1 MTCLYYN
8 VYLRAADLAKFNLTV
23 ISYCTMLSALRSQQ
37 KPLKIIEKR
46 SLSVPQ
52 YYGALFVSVSF
63 ATSIYMLKLLLSL
76 HLSSKC
82 KDCSSNCHKIVFYIQ
97 YLLKIK
103 IIIQFLEIGDMV
115 VMQLH

>member
-8 VYLRAADLAKFNLTV
+8 VYLRATDLAKFNLTV

-63 ATSIYMLKLLLSL
+63 ATSIYMLQLLLSL
-76 HLSSKC
+76 HLSC
-82 KDCSSNCHKIVFYIQ
+82 KDGSSNCHKVVFDIQ

-103 IIIQFLEIGDMV
+103 VIIQFLEIGDMV